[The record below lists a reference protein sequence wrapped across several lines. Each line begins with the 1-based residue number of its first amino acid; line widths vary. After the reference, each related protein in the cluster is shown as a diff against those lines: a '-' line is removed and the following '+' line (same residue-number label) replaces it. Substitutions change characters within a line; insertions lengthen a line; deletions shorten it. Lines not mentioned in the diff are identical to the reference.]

1 MNRLSCIDLN
11 PFSDRISVIM
21 NTFTAVIKKSDEW
34 WIGWIEELPGVNS
47 QGKTREE
54 LRDNLSSALREAID
68 MYREDAIAAAGGEF
82 QEEILSV

>member
-1 MNRLSCIDLN
+1 
-11 PFSDRISVIM
+11 M